1 MKTKKIALFSCV
13 ALVAVG
19 IGLNIQNAIADY
31 GIDENSYSLVAV
43 PGSGSNS
50 NSNSNSDSNGIKVKL
65 RRCIGDDQ
73 TCIKPSGTESTGVL
87 VEVEVDFEL

>member
-1 MKTKKIALFSCV
+1 M
-13 ALVAVG
+13 AVG

-50 NSNSNSDSNGIKVKL
+50 NSNSNSDSNDIIVKL
-65 RRCIGDDQ
+65 KICLGDDKP
-73 TCIKPSGTESTGVL
+73 CILPSGAESTGVL
-87 VEVEVDFEL
+87 IEAEAEF

>member
-1 MKTKKIALFSCV
+1 MNRKKIALFSCV

-50 NSNSNSDSNGIKVKL
+50 NSNSNSDSNGIKVKVYL
-65 RRCIGDDQ
+65 CIGDDKP
-73 TCIKPSGTESTGVL
+73 CKLPSGAESTGL
-87 VEVEVDFEL
+87 LTEVEAEI